1 MASATDTADLD
12 TLRADIAALKK
23 QLGELL
29 RHGKS
34 AAASGTRQA
43 YDELAERGERTA
55 DAASDYVRSAPL
67 ASVAVAFLV
76 GCVAGRLVR

>member
-1 MASATDTADLD
+1 MASATDTVDFDTVREDL
-12 TLRADIAALKK
+12 AALKK
-23 QLGELL
+23 QLAELL
-29 RHGKS
+29 SHSKS
-34 AAASGTRQA
+34 AAASGARQA